1 MGIQDTL
8 ITGKHRL
15 MSERWLRHL
24 CASTMRT
31 TKMGLQERGGR
42 LNGRLRG
49 CRSLNKVYTKVT
61 VAVPFRQI
69 RRQIARS
76 IDSVHQN
83 RGV

>member
-31 TKMGLQERGGR
+31 TKMGLQERGGA
-42 LNGRLRG
+42 LKWQAPGL
-49 CRSLNKVYTKVT
+49 
-61 VAVPFRQI
+61 PEPE
-69 RRQIARS
+69 
-76 IDSVHQN
+76 
-83 RGV
+83 